1 MKSPDVC
8 TICDTAIKALL
19 FVRAATMAR
28 RLHYEED
35 STGSGL
41 LSRSAPLASS
51 LRVGNQHVQLAM
63 LLYEITMYAIDMQG
77 LKIETD

>member
-1 MKSPDVC
+1 
-8 TICDTAIKALL
+8 
-19 FVRAATMAR
+19 VRANVFRFTPKLGHGSEQLAR
-28 RLHYEED
+28 LKRALSEVGR
-35 STGSGL
+35 TR

-63 LLYEITMYAIDMQG
+63 LLYEITMYAIDVQG